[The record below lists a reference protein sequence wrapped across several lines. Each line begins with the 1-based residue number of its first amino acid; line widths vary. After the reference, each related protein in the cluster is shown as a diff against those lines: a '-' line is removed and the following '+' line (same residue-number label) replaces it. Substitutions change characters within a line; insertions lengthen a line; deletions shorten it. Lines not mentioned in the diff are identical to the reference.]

1 MLLLEYV
8 PRNIMNIATPR
19 ERNAPDS
26 SITPR
31 IGSESR
37 PILEASVKI
46 QMKLSASYTMK
57 AWHALRL

>member
-1 MLLLEYV
+1 
-8 PRNIMNIATPR
+8 MNIATPR